1 MADKNSSKNNFIM
14 QAGILAAAG
23 IISRIIGLL
32 YRGPLQSVIGN
43 LGLGYYQSAYNY
55 YTIILLISSYSI
67 PSAISKAIAQKLGE
81 KEYRNAHRL
90 FHGAMIYVLVVGGI
104 ASLFLFFG
112 AGLFVSGAAVTVLRT
127 FAPTIFVYGILG
139 VLRGYFQAH
148 KSMAQTSVSQ
158 ILEQIANA
166 VVSVGAAYLLIQM
179 FMGTMEVP
187 TDQAGQ
193 VMRATYGAVGSALG
207 TGVGVL
213 VALLFMAGVYALNRG
228 MILRRVRY
236 DRHTHVDSYGQI
248 FKTITMVVTPFIL
261 STAVY
266 NLSSTVN
273 NSIYTKWYPSLR
285 NLDTVSI
292 YEKYGIFSGQS
303 LTMSN
308 IPIAF
313 ASAMAS
319 AMIPSVAQLM
329 AARDVKGARE
339 KIGLAVKTT
348 MVISIPC
355 AVGLFVLA
363 KPVISLLFTNKT
375 AEELN
380 LAAAL
385 LMTLSLSVIFYAL
398 STLNSSILQGLG
410 KVNTPIINAGIS
422 LVVQTVAAV
431 LLLMF
436 TRLDLYSIA
445 IANTLYSGMMCV
457 LNQWAVRRAVGY
469 RQEIVKTFV
478 IPAFASAFM
487 GAAAWAIY
495 EGLYMVTKSMRIS
508 VIPAI
513 VIAAVVYFVMLI
525 LMRGITEQEAS
536 QLPEGISVSEGS
548 EEVPII
554 EIMRSDDSY
563 DALGEE
569 TVKRIS
575 TERSLPHDNVIVEGR
590 FLRTWGVDIRSM
602 LIKPRGDRESGA
614 QRGKET
620 K

>member
-187 TDQAGQ
+187 ADQAGQ

-228 MILRRVRY
+228 MILRRVQR
-236 DRHTHVDSYGQI
+236 DRHEHVDSYGQI
-248 FKTITMVVTPFIL
+248 FKNITLVVTPFIL

-436 TRLDLYSIA
+436 TSLDLYSIA

-469 RQEIVKTFV
+469 RQEIVRTFV

-525 LMRGITEQEAS
+525 LMRGITEQE
-536 QLPEGISVSEGS
+536 L
-548 EEVPII
+548 
-554 EIMRSDDSY
+554 RSFPKGY
-563 DALGEE
+563 LL
-569 TVKRIS
+569 VKVAKKCR
-575 TERSLPHDNVIVEGR
+575 L
-590 FLRTWGVDIRSM
+590 LR
-602 LIKPRGDRESGA
+602 
-614 QRGKET
+614 
-620 K
+620 

>member
-187 TDQAGQ
+187 ADQAGQ
-193 VMRATYGAVGSALG
+193 VVRATYGAVGSALG

-228 MILRRVRY
+228 MILRRVQR
-236 DRHTHVDSYGQI
+236 DRHEHVDSYGQI
-248 FKTITMVVTPFIL
+248 FETITLVVTPFIL

-436 TRLDLYSIA
+436 TSLDLYSIA

-513 VIAAVVYFVMLI
+513 MIAAVVYFVMLI
-525 LMRGITEQEAS
+525 LMRGITEQE
-536 QLPEGISVSEGS
+536 L
-548 EEVPII
+548 
-554 EIMRSDDSY
+554 RSFPKGY
-563 DALGEE
+563 LL
-569 TVKRIS
+569 VKVAKKCR
-575 TERSLPHDNVIVEGR
+575 L
-590 FLRTWGVDIRSM
+590 LR
-602 LIKPRGDRESGA
+602 
-614 QRGKET
+614 
-620 K
+620 